1 MPDFQKAVPK
11 VVSDFG
17 PKFAEFERV
26 EGPEGFDG
34 FGGVCGDS
42 GDTEMILR
50 FWEGLKRFL
59 EDLEGFGGGSVDLE
73 RFGGFCGFVMCF

>member
-1 MPDFQKAVPK
+1 MKETLDWIPTGSRRVPDRCPISKKAVPK

-42 GDTEMILR
+42 GDTEMI
-50 FWEGLKRFL
+50 FL
-59 EDLEGFGGGSVDLE
+59 WV
-73 RFGGFCGFVMCF
+73 

>member
-17 PKFAEFERV
+17 PKFAEIEKI
-26 EGPEGFDG
+26 EGPDGFDG

-42 GDTEMILR
+42 GDTEMV
-50 FWEGLKRFL
+50 FL
-59 EDLEGFGGGSVDLE
+59 WG
-73 RFGGFCGFVMCF
+73 